1 MSKKP
6 SKRKGIVAN
15 TRDETPQFL
24 KLETFLRLAKLAVE
38 LLTAVARYLS
48 V

>member
-15 TRDETPQFL
+15 TRDKAAHFV